1 MKKKLLFVFNPFSG
15 KGKIGNKLCRIID
28 IMVKAGYEVTVH
40 PTQGRDDARELIA
53 GRAAEYDRIV
63 CSGGDGTLDEAVTG
77 LMQSTARVPMGYIPA
92 GSTNDFANSLKLPKD
107 MIKAAEVA
115 VSGRCFPVDVGE
127 FNQDPFVYVAAF
139 GLFTDVSY
147 QTSQGLK
154 NVLGHAAYILEGVKS
169 LTNIPS
175 YDLTVEYEDNVI
187 EGSFIL
193 GMITNSTSVGG
204 FKGLTGKHVRLDDGL
219 YEVTLVKAPRNPL
232 ELNEIIGALT
242 KHRDD
247 TDLVYTFKAGSLRI
261 HPRQVIP
268 WTLDGEFGGEH
279 IDVEIINRHRALEI
293 MVKNQSPQGK

>member
-15 KGKIGNKLCRIID
+15 KGKIGNKLCRIVD
-28 IMVKAGYEVTVH
+28 MMVKAGYEVVIH
-40 PTQGRDDARELIA
+40 PTQGREDARNLIA
-53 GRAAEYDRIV
+53 ETAGEYDLIV

-77 LMQSTARVPMGYIPA
+77 LMQSGAKVPLGYIPA

-115 VSGRCFPVDVGE
+115 VSGRQFPVDVGE

-175 YDLTVEYEDNVI
+175 YEMKVEYEDNTI

-193 GMITNSTSVGG
+193 GMVTNSTSVGG
-204 FKGLTGKHVRLDDGL
+204 FKGLTGKHVHLDDGL
-219 YEVTLVKAPRNPL
+219 YEVTLVKAPKNPL
-232 ELNEIIGALT
+232 ELNEIISALT
-242 KHRDD
+242 RHKDD
-247 TDLVYTFKAGSLRI
+247 TDLVYTFKTASLRI
-261 HPRQVIP
+261 HPSQIIP

-279 IDVEIINRHRALEI
+279 TDVEILNRHQALEI
-293 MVKNQSPQGK
+293 MVKNETVREK